1 MQFKFI
7 YAIVIAT
14 YRRRSHA
21 KMGLI
26 KKQYLFPFKK
36 LEVWQLAV
44 AHSIFINR
52 LILTILKKERL
63 VIAGQLKRS
72 SGSVVANIAKGPV
85 NEQTIHHQ

>member
-1 MQFKFI
+1 
-7 YAIVIAT
+7 
-14 YRRRSHA
+14 
-21 KMGLI
+21 MG
-26 KKQYLFPFKK
+26 
-36 LEVWQLAV
+36 
-44 AHSIFINR
+44 